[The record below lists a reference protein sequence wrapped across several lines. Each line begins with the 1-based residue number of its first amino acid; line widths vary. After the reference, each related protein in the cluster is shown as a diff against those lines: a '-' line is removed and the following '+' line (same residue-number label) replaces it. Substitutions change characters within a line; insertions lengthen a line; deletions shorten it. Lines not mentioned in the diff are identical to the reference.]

1 MKKIAILTAWS
12 LATLLAHAQ
21 GNPIGDV
28 LNQIGRNN
36 PQLKAYT
43 QNVEAQKLENRSG
56 NNLPNPTV
64 SYAHLWDS
72 KDSQKTVG
80 ELVVA
85 QSFEFPT
92 LYAGRNRLNKTL
104 NHTLDAQANAQRQDI
119 LLQAQTVCLDLIM
132 LHQQQTL
139 LDERLKN
146 AEELSTLYAKRLQ
159 EGDANRMEINKINLE
174 LLNIRTETRL
184 NRTTWENKLKEL
196 QALNGNQPVS
206 AEGLNSYPAMPLPA
220 DFAPVCKE
228 LLAANATLQAAQST
242 TDAARRNLSLSK
254 QGWLPQLELGYRRN
268 TEDGH
273 PLNGMVVGFSIP
285 IFENRL
291 KVKTARARQQ
301 EAKWNQENTQLAA
314 ESALWQQYDEARALQ
329 ASINEYQ
336 EAFGQGQDLALLKQA
351 LTGGQISLI
360 EYFVEISTIYQSK
373 ANMLQ
378 IENQYQKAM
387 ATLYKSR
394 L

>member
-12 LATLLAHAQ
+12 LTALLAHAQ

-104 NHTLDAQANAQRQDI
+104 NHTLDAQANAQRQDV

-132 LHQQQTL
+132 LHQQQML

-146 AEELSTLYAKRLQ
+146 AEELSALYAKRLQ

-184 NRTTWENKLKEL
+184 NRTAWENKLKEL
-196 QALNGNQPVS
+196 QTLNGNQPVS
-206 AEGLNSYPAMPLPA
+206 VEGLNAYPAMPLPA

-228 LLAANATLQAAQST
+228 LLAADATLQAAQST

-387 ATLYKSR
+387 ATLYKSK